1 MTNESPNSALPMS
14 TIGVPGTDAASVTIP
29 ALQYVF
35 PNERQTDL
43 SKFDGTQMAR
53 VEQIAASISFDDT
66 NSLLTFGTEP
76 QRRLNDYLGQL
87 LEGIRTSD
95 VGAAGD
101 LTIELATTVKA
112 LNLQKMKRE
121 VDGEDWVAATF
132 GRLPVVGKWASAL
145 RYFQLSHKQITK
157 HLDTIETRAEQDKAK
172 LAAMNAKL
180 DRMVD
185 ASIENMRELEFYL
198 AAAQVVIKRARVDF
212 EQRRQAA
219 AVSRDVVEIAKLRDY
234 MEQINAFETRA
245 VRMHI
250 AYAESMVSVPQIRA
264 SQTASRI
271 EISNIM
277 DTILFDL
284 PHLKRAIVQVASLAA
299 TSKASRTNAARR
311 ELTRQISGIGADQL
325 QDVYLKAKA
334 SQGSSEQDIAL
345 LAQSADKLLETI
357 ALGHKLDAEN
367 ARKRE
372 QAISDIAAL
381 KHKFVDG
388 LIASGD
394 AFVASTAR
402 S

>member
-1 MTNESPNSALPMS
+1 MTTDSSNSALPVTATAS
-14 TIGVPGTDAASVTIP
+14 PVLVDQAATVP
-29 ALQYVF
+29 ALEYIF
-35 PNERQTDL
+35 PTERQTDL
-43 SKFDGTQMAR
+43 SKFDAGQMAR
-53 VEQIAASISFDDT
+53 VEQIAASVSFADT
-66 NSLLTFGTEP
+66 NSLLSFGTEP
-76 QRRLNDYLGQL
+76 QRRLNDYLDQL
-87 LEGIRTSD
+87 LDGIRTSD

-101 LTIELATTVKA
+101 LTIELATTIKA
-112 LNLQKMKRE
+112 IHLQKMKRE
-121 VDGEDWVAATF
+121 VEGEDWVASTF

-157 HLDTIETRAEQDKAK
+157 HLETIETRAEQDKAK

-185 ASIENMRELEFYL
+185 ASIENMRELEYYL

-219 AVSRDVVEIAKLRDY
+219 AISRDVVEIARLRDY

-245 VRMHI
+245 VRMHV
-250 AYAESMVSVPQIRA
+250 AYAESMVSIPQIRA

-277 DTILFDL
+277 DTMLFDL
-284 PHLKRAIVQVASLAA
+284 PHLKRAIVQVASLAQ
-299 TSKASRTNAARR
+299 TSKASKANAARR

-325 QDVYLKAKA
+325 QEVYLKAKA

-372 QAISDIAAL
+372 QAIQDVTAL

-394 AFVASTAR
+394 AFVAGAAR
-402 S
+402 G